1 MRLGELRQTFV
12 VRLVM
17 RLKSEN
23 GFKRI
28 VRLDELSFEIRVER
42 DTTKVVR
49 LDA

>member
-1 MRLGELRQTFV
+1 
-12 VRLVM
+12 M

-28 VRLDELSFEIRVER
+28 VRLDELSFEIRASEQR
-42 DTTKVVR
+42 TTKVVR

>member
-1 MRLGELRQTFV
+1 MGELRQTFV

-17 RLKSEN
+17 RFKSEN
-23 GFKRI
+23 GFKRT

-42 DTTKVVR
+42 HTTKVVR